1 VRDEAALV
9 GEDHRLYPVAELE
22 FGEDPANVGAYRA
35 GSQPEVLR
43 DLGVGPPAGDQD
55 QYLAFPCGQG
65 GQPFGSVRRGR
76 RVADEVVDEPLGDAG
91 SGDGFAGGDDA
102 DRGEEDSV
110 TGADILNLLRELHT
124 DGTTIVVITHSAEVA
139 QAAHR
144 RITLRDGLV
153 AHDTGSIE

>member
-1 VRDEAALV
+1 
-9 GEDHRLYPVAELE
+9 
-22 FGEDPANVGAYRA
+22 
-35 GSQPEVLR
+35 
-43 DLGVGPPAGDQD
+43 
-55 QYLAFPCGQG
+55 
-65 GQPFGSVRRGR
+65 
-76 RVADEVVDEPLGDAG
+76 VVDEPLGDAG